1 MKYCQYCGAE
11 LSGAARFC
19 PKCGKKLS
27 RKENNNSATEE
38 WQREARN
45 LSKKQ
50 KKSSFGWILLL
61 IVVVAAAGGIL
72 YFRFFASS
80 PQPAVAPQAPEA
92 TILAELTP
100 AASLSSAFPDDTAA
114 IQAASN
120 SVVML
125 SCYDQYGELCATGS
139 AFAAYDDGMFVTN
152 CHVIMGDTYFIKAQ
166 TEDGQE
172 FYLSKVVAY
181 DLNADIAILSVGTG
195 VNANLARLPVGDSS
209 ALDKGSKVVA
219 IGSPLGLIN
228 SVSTGVYSGNVT
240 EDGQTYLQF
249 TASISHGS
257 SGGALFNDH
266 GEVVGIT
273 SASYVEGQNLNLAI
287 PIERATE
294 LWNRHSPARSMSIS
308 AFYGLWDHVKTY
320 DVAYVLSHGAELVG
334 QEVYIEG
341 YISSI
346 DYGARN
352 GDEILDGNLY
362 LVSSPSAVLGYV
374 FQEGADWDYSNG
386 NIQGYDGTRA
396 LSLGCFP
403 VYSINRNEVRAF
415 SPGAYV
421 LIHCQVTRFEE
432 LQGGG
437 LYFTGS
443 RYMGISA
450 ALSATP

>member
-1 MKYCQYCGAE
+1 MKYCPYCGAE
-11 LSGAARFC
+11 LSGNARFC
-19 PKCGKKLS
+19 PDCGKKLT
-27 RKENNNSATEE
+27 RKKIDNSAAEE
-38 WQREARN
+38 WKREARN
-45 LSKKQ
+45 LSKRRKR
-50 KKSSFGWILLL
+50 SSIGWILLL
-61 IVVVAAAGGIL
+61 IVVIAAAGGIV

-80 PQPAVAPQAPEA
+80 PEPAAIPQAPA
-92 TILAELTP
+92 TTISEEPTP
-100 AASLSSAFPDDTAA
+100 AASLSSAFSDDTTA
-114 IQAASN
+114 IQTASN

-125 SCYDQYGELCATGS
+125 GCYDQYGELCATGS
-139 AFAAYDDGMFVTN
+139 AFAAYDDGVFVTN

-181 DLNADIAILSVGTG
+181 DLNADIAILSVETG

-209 ALDKGSKVVA
+209 TLDKGSKVVA

-228 SVSTGVYSGNVT
+228 SVSTGVYSGSVT

-294 LWNRHSPARSMSIS
+294 LWNRHSLARSMSIS
-308 AFYGLWDHVKTY
+308 AFYELWDHVKTY

-346 DYGARN
+346 DYGSRN
-352 GDEILDGNLY
+352 GKEVLDGALY
-362 LVSSPSAVLGYV
+362 LVSSPYAVLGYV
-374 FQEGADWDYSNG
+374 FQEGSEWDYSNG
-386 NIQGYDGTRA
+386 NRQGQDSTRA
-396 LSLGCFP
+396 LSLECLP
-403 VYSINRNEVRAF
+403 VYSITRNEVRAF
-415 SPGAYV
+415 SPGDYV
-421 LIHCQVTRFEE
+421 RVQCQITRFEE

-437 LYFTGS
+437 IYFTGT
-443 RYMGISA
+443 RYISIA
-450 ALSATP
+450 AA